1 MQINTIINLSKKST
15 STSTPDGKIT
25 ILAINAA
32 KVEKAKQLNH
42 LNILESSDIFWDV
55 ATPNN
60 LEKYVAKDVTIIA
73 KKNVLIIFLSYKI
86 SGCASNKSPI

>member
-42 LNILESSDIFWDV
+42 LNILESSDIF
-55 ATPNN
+55 
-60 LEKYVAKDVTIIA
+60 
-73 KKNVLIIFLSYKI
+73 
-86 SGCASNKSPI
+86 